1 MYNLLREKL
10 AQDKQSEDA
19 SVNSDE
25 RSENDATGMQ
35 GPLKET
41 PGEGQVREIGCTGE
55 SQDRLGSSDYRMGV
69 SDNREGMLECKVIS
83 DG

>member
-19 SVNSDE
+19 SIKSDE
-25 RSENDATGMQ
+25 RSENDATGLQ
-35 GPLKET
+35 ERLKET
-41 PGEGQVREIGCTGE
+41 GYVRDIGCTGE
-55 SQDRLGSSDYRMGV
+55 SQERLGSSGCRRGV
-69 SDNREGMLECKVIS
+69 SDNQEGMMECKVRS